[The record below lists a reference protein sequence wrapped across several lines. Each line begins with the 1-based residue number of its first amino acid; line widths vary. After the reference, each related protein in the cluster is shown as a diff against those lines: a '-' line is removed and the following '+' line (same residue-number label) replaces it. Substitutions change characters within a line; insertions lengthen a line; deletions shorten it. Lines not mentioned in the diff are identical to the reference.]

1 MSNGIINGKLSN
13 YSGITGT
20 VTARSQISGNIM
32 ATVLKGLSAYDV
44 AVQEGFSGTVEE
56 WLESLVGNGIESVE
70 MDDDGFLILHF
81 TDETDY
87 KTPISLKPKNG
98 HSPYIGN
105 NGNWYIYDDEKND
118 YVDSGYTSIIIIG
131 DGLVSNPVTGEISV
145 DSTDEL
151 IKDSEKL
158 ITSGGVYEK
167 LNSIDYEKLNNKPQ
181 INSVELDG
189 NVSFEDLG
197 LTALLDEKVDKEDGK
212 SLSSNDYTDEERNKL
227 AGIEAGSQENVIE
240 EVLVNGFPVE
250 ISDKSISVR
259 IPTNVSE
266 LNNDSGYLTN
276 HQDISGKA
284 DKSELSTVA
293 TTGEYSDLLHTPTIP
308 TKTSELQN
316 DAGFL
321 TEYTEID
328 PTVSDWARE
337 DTKPIYTAEEVGAL
351 PDDTEIPTKVSDL
364 LNDSGFISVETDPT
378 VPQWAKQPNKPT
390 YTATEVGA
398 LPSNTHIPTKTSDLT
413 NDSGFITGYTET
425 DPTVPSWAKQE
436 TKPTYT
442 AQEVGALSS
451 DTVIP
456 SKTSQLQNDSGY
468 ATQEYVDD
476 ATSGITSNLSG
487 LIDTTISS
495 PTNGQVLMYNS
506 TTSKWEN
513 ITLSLA
519 INNGV
524 IQLKE
529 GNTVI
534 SSINLPIYNGGVSL

>member
-1 MSNGIINGKLSN
+1 MSNGIISGKLSN
-13 YSGITGT
+13 YSGIMGT

-44 AVQEGFSGTVEE
+44 AIQEGFSGTVEE

-70 MDDDGFLILHF
+70 MDNDGFLILHF

-98 HSPYIGN
+98 HSPIIGK
-105 NGNWYIYDDEKND
+105 NGDWYIYDDDKDE
-118 YVDSGYTSIIIIG
+118 YIDSGYTSIIIIG
-131 DGLVSNPVTGEISV
+131 DGLVSDPVTGEISV

-167 LNSIDYEKLNNKPQ
+167 LNSIDYEKINNKPQ

-189 NVSFEDLG
+189 NVSFDDLG
-197 LTALLDEKVDKEDGK
+197 ITALLDEKVDKEDGK

-227 AGIEAGSQENVIE
+227 AGIEDGSQENVIE
-240 EVLVNGFPVE
+240 EVLVNGSPVK
-250 ISDKSISVR
+250 ISDKSISVH

-276 HQDISGKA
+276 HQNISGKA
-284 DKSELSTVA
+284 DKSELSTVATTGNYNDLNNKPIIPTKTSELQNNSGFLTEHQDISGKADKSELAKVA

-308 TKTSELQN
+308 TKISELQN

-337 DTKPIYTAEEVGAL
+337 DTKPVYTAEEVGAL

-364 LNDSGFISVETDPT
+364 QNDSGFISVENDPT

-390 YTATEVGA
+390 YTAQEVGA
-398 LPSNTHIPTKTSDLT
+398 LP
-413 NDSGFITGYTET
+413 
-425 DPTVPSWAKQE
+425 
-436 TKPTYT
+436 
-442 AQEVGALSS
+442 S

-476 ATSGITSNLSG
+476 AIITALSQYEDG
-487 LIDTTISS
+487 DSVSYGYTD
-495 PTNGQVLMYNS
+495 
-506 TTSKWEN
+506 
-513 ITLSLA
+513 
-519 INNGV
+519 
-524 IQLKE
+524 
-529 GNTVI
+529 GNE
-534 SSINLPIYNGGVSL
+534 VSY

>member
-81 TDETDY
+81 TNKTDY

-98 HSPYIGN
+98 HSPIIGK
-105 NGNWYIYDDEKND
+105 NGDWYIYDDDKDE
-118 YVDSGYTSIIIIG
+118 YIDSGYTSIIIIG
-131 DGLVSNPVTGEISV
+131 DGLVSDPVTGEISV

-151 IKDSEKL
+151 IEDSEKL
-158 ITSGGVYEK
+158 ITSGGVYKK
-167 LNSIDYEKLNNKPQ
+167 LNDIDYKKLNNKPQ

-189 NVSFEDLG
+189 NVSFDDLG
-197 LTALLDEKVDKEDGK
+197 VTALLDEKVDKEEGK
-212 SLSSNDYTDEERNKL
+212 TLSSNDYTDEERNKL
-227 AGIEAGSQENVIE
+227 AGIEEGSQENIIE
-240 EVLVNGFPVE
+240 EVLVNGSPVE
-250 ISDKSISVR
+250 ISDKSVDIH
-259 IPTNVSE
+259 IPTDVSE
-266 LNNDSGYLTN
+266 LNNDVGYLTEHQN
-276 HQDISGKA
+276 ISGKADKSELSTVATTGNYNDLNNKPIIPTKTSDLQNNSGFLTEHQDISGKA
-284 DKSELSTVA
+284 DKSELAKVA

-308 TKTSELQN
+308 TKISELQN

-328 PTVSDWARE
+328 PSVSDWARE

-425 DPTVPSWAKQE
+425 DPTVPSWAKQQ

-456 SKTSQLQNDSGY
+456 SKTSQLQNDSGFLTEHQNLDGY
-468 ATQEYVDD
+468 ATKQYVDNVVGD
-476 ATSGITSNLSG
+476 I
-487 LIDTTISS
+487 
-495 PTNGQVLMYNS
+495 
-506 TTSKWEN
+506 E
-513 ITLSLA
+513 SLLA
-519 INNGV
+519 
-524 IQLKE
+524 
-529 GNTVI
+529 
-534 SSINLPIYNGGVSL
+534 SI